1 MKVETLLQDLDAVIV
16 TSPASLYYL
25 SGVEN
30 ADAVILLTRSSRYYV
45 TSPLYEV
52 EAHRSL
58 SPNFTLVILGA
69 EEKISFLRKRL
80 SSFGHVGIESA
91 NMSVL
96 TYQTIFSELKAE
108 VTDVS
113 KRISLLRRVKSS
125 SEIALIKKAEAI
137 VDYAFSSIMRTLCEG
152 VTEKQVRQLLQDAML
167 RDGADGFAFD
177 TIVAFGE
184 NAAKPHAVPSDRALR
199 KGDCIV
205 MDFGAKFGGYC
216 SDFTRTLYC
225 GDPSEKFL
233 AAYDVVLQ
241 AHLAAVSY
249 VENGGR
255 NAAEADA
262 VARKIIDDSPFK
274 GAFNHSL
281 GHGVG
286 IEIHETPYLK
296 PNSKD
301 VLEEGSVFTIEPGV
315 YFEGEFGIRIESLLA
330 IENGKPTVIDRSN
343 KEIITV

>member
-1 MKVETLLQDLDAVIV
+1 MT
-16 TSPASLYYL
+16 
-25 SGVEN
+25 N
-30 ADAVILLTRSSRYYV
+30 
-45 TSPLYEV
+45 PLYEV

-58 SPNFTLVILGA
+58 SPEFTLTIFSG
-69 EEKISFLRKRL
+69 EEKFSFLQNEL
-80 SSFGHVGIESA
+80 SSFENVGIESA
-91 NMSVL
+91 NMTVL
-96 TYQTIFSELKAE
+96 VYQKIFSGLKAE
-108 VTDVS
+108 VRDVS
-113 KRISLLRRVKSS
+113 DRISAMRRVKSS
-125 SEIALIKKAEAI
+125 SEIAFIKKAESI
-137 VDYAFSSIMRTLCEG
+137 VDHAFTSVVKKLREG
-152 VTEKQVRQLLQDAML
+152 VTEKQVREILQATML
-167 RDGADGFAFD
+167 REGADGFAFD

-225 GDPSEKFL
+225 GEPSEKFL
-233 AAYDVVLQ
+233 AAYDVVLK

-249 VENGGR
+249 VEKGGR
-255 NAAEADA
+255 NAAEADGI
-262 VARKIIDDSPFK
+262 ARMVIDASPFK

-281 GHGVG
+281 GHGVV

-301 VLEEGSVFTIEPGV
+301 ILEEGSVFTIEPGV
-315 YFEGEFGIRIESLLA
+315 YLEGEFGIRIESLLV

-343 KEIITV
+343 KEIITI